1 MRRSPPARRA
11 RRVSGFYL
19 ADYYAISLNAP
30 GVLAAKPRARRADA
44 V

>member
-1 MRRSPPARRA
+1 MRLSLPARRA
-11 RRVSGFYL
+11 RRTSGCYL

-30 GVLAAKPRARRADA
+30 GALAAKPRARRADA

>member
-1 MRRSPPARRA
+1 MRLSPPAGRA
-11 RRVSGFYL
+11 RRVNGCYL

-30 GVLAAKPRARRADA
+30 GALAAKPRAGRADA